1 MSAISSSTSS
11 TVSSEASLAGVPLE
25 LRVHRSARRLRLRF
39 DPRSGKLTLTL
50 PPRVS
55 RRRALEWAAGQADW
69 VSQSIAAVPA
79 PAPIGPGSEV
89 PLYGRPHR
97 IDWSPDRPRRVVR
110 DGDRL
115 LVGGPAEAVPERV
128 LRWLRQEAR
137 TALAADTEH
146 YARLAG
152 VTVSRVSVGDPVSR
166 WGSCSTSGAIRYSWR
181 LVMAPE
187 FVRRAT
193 AAHEVAHRVHM
204 DHSLR
209 FHALV
214 RDLFGED
221 PKPAREW
228 LRRHGAAL
236 HRIGG

>member
-1 MSAISSSTSS
+1 MN
-11 TVSSEASLAGVPLE
+11 SEPRLAGIPLDV
-25 LRVHRSARRLRLRF
+25 RVHCAARRLRLRF
-39 DPRSGKLTLTL
+39 DPRTGRLTLTV

-55 RRRALEWAAGQADW
+55 RRRALEWAAGHEDW
-69 VSQSIAAVPA
+69 VSQSAAAAPA
-79 PAPIGPGSEV
+79 PAPIGPGGEI

-110 DGDRL
+110 ADGRL
-115 LVGGPAEAVPERV
+115 VVGGPAEAVSERV

-137 TALAADTEH
+137 AALVADTQDF
-146 YARLAG
+146 ARAAG
-152 VTVSRVSVGDPVSR
+152 VSVARVGIGDPASR
-166 WGSCSTSGAIRYSWR
+166 WGSCSSSGAIRYSWR
-181 LVMAPE
+181 LIMAPD

-204 DHSLR
+204 DHGPR
-209 FHALV
+209 FHDLV
-214 RDLFGED
+214 RELLGED
-221 PKPAREW
+221 PKLARLW

>member
-1 MSAISSSTSS
+1 MSATSSSTSS

-25 LRVHRSARRLRLRF
+25 LRVHRAARRMRLRF
-39 DPRSGKLTLTL
+39 NPRSGKLTLTL

-55 RRRALEWAAGQADW
+55 RRRALAWAAEHEAW
-69 VSQSIAAVPA
+69 VSQAIAAA
-79 PAPIGPGSEV
+79 PAPVAIGPGCEV

-97 IDWSPDRPRRVVR
+97 IDWAPDRPRRVAR

-115 LVGGPAEAVPERV
+115 IVGGPSETVPERV

-137 TALAADTEH
+137 AALAADTEA
-146 YARLAG
+146 YAHKAG

-166 WGSCSTSGAIRYSWR
+166 WGSCSSRGAIRYSWR
-181 LVMAPE
+181 LVMAPD

-204 DHSLR
+204 DHSPR

-214 RDLFGED
+214 RELLGED
-221 PKPAREW
+221 PKPARSW
-228 LRRHGAAL
+228 LRTHGAAL
-236 HRIGG
+236 HRIGA